1 MRVWKQRNTFL
12 RKKHL
17 TAKHDPLS
25 FQTLSLPLP
34 NPKPPFSFSFPATR
48 GKRRPS
54 GEKYDALNRV

>member
-1 MRVWKQRNTFL
+1 MRVRKQLAQETLNCKTRS
-12 RKKHL
+12 
-17 TAKHDPLS
+17 LS

-48 GKRRPS
+48 GKSRPS